1 MNRNGKSRHVALW
14 VPGLSLQLLEAQKP
28 ELRGRAWALA
38 SQAGGAQARLD
49 DSSPRARELGVLP
62 GMRLAE
68 LRRRFPTLPVHAPQA
83 SGLGAFRRI
92 LSSLCDART
101 PVWELS
107 ADGAMLDLTGTE
119 HLFGGD
125 WDLWARRLR
134 ADLEAACGI
143 RDVHLVVS
151 HHRMVAEILARS
163 GEGSQ
168 GVSIVEAGAEFAHL
182 GGVSLDAVPWISRAT
197 RERLSKYGISTL
209 DDVRRQAR
217 SFLKLHLGAD
227 GERLSALAMGIDP
240 EPSHRN
246 KAPSADMVL
255 SRDENDREVVRAAVH
270 QLADRLAFA
279 LREKSLGGREISL
292 RLGWSDGQEMSSF
305 ARPLGAVEDF
315 LALRDV
321 AWKLLDQLDVRRVSV
336 RSLRLSATR
345 TQASTGQVDLFA
357 SPDVQRQRDLGMA
370 LDRVRRRQGFS
381 AVENALV
388 SLAV

>member
-1 MNRNGKSRHVALW
+1 MNCNGKTRHVALW
-14 VPGLSLQLLEAQKP
+14 VPGLSLQLLEAQRP
-28 ELRGRAWALA
+28 ELRGKAWALA
-38 SQAGGAQARLD
+38 SQAGGAHARLD
-49 DSSPRARELGVLP
+49 DASPRARELGVLG

-83 SGLGAFRRI
+83 RGIGAFRRI
-92 LSSLCDART
+92 LSALCEART

-134 ADLEAACGI
+134 SDLETACGI
-143 RDVHLVVS
+143 REVHLVVS
-151 HHRMVAEILARS
+151 HQRMVAEILARA
-163 GEGSQ
+163 GEGRQ
-168 GVSIVEAGAEFAHL
+168 GVLVVEAGSEFSHL
-182 GGVSLDAVPWISRAT
+182 GGVPLDAVPWVSRAT
-197 RERLSKYGISTL
+197 RERLSKYGIASL

-217 SFLKLHLGAD
+217 SFLKLHLGVD

-255 SRDENDREVVRAAVH
+255 ARDENDREVVRAAVH
-270 QLADRLAFA
+270 QLADRLAFT
-279 LREKSLGGREISL
+279 LREKALGGREISL

-305 ARPLGAVEDF
+305 SRPVAAVEDF
-315 LALRDV
+315 LSLRDI

-336 RSLRLSATR
+336 RSLKLSATR

-357 SPDVQRQRDLGMA
+357 PAEAQRQRDLGMA
-370 LDRVRRRQGFS
+370 LDRVRRRQGFT